1 MNPDTVGIFYLKTI
15 AMQQLQKGDSKLLN
29 AWAFYDWANS
39 VYALVISSTI
49 FPLYYGALFRQK
61 NIEEIGLFGL
71 SIRSEALISY
81 VTALGFLIIAFIS
94 PLLSGIADYLGN
106 KKFFLKLFCLAIM
119 RNEERNPE

>member
-1 MNPDTVGIFYLKTI
+1 MNPDIVGIFYFKTI

-61 NIEEIGLFGL
+61 NIEEIVLFGF
-71 SIRSEALISY
+71 SVRSEALISY
-81 VTALGFLIIAFIS
+81 VTALGFLIIAFIVG
-94 PLLSGIADYLGN
+94 LVTYGYIAGT
-106 KKFFLKLFCLAIM
+106 
-119 RNEERNPE
+119 